1 MATSNTTI
9 HVSPDEV
16 IGATVQPIRETFA
29 LKIGSPY
36 YPSVTLFMSKQQLAS
51 ICRDMEVIY
60 MVEVL
65 GADEK
70 EARS

>member
-1 MATSNTTI
+1 MTTSNTSI
-9 HVSPDEV
+9 HVGPDEV
-16 IGATVQPIRETFA
+16 VGANVQQIGETFA

-51 ICRDMEVIY
+51 ICRDMEVVY

-65 GADEK
+65 GAEEK
-70 EARS
+70 DVMP

>member
-1 MATSNTTI
+1 MTTSNTSI
-9 HVSPDEV
+9 HVGPDEV
-16 IGATVQPIRETFA
+16 VGANVQPIRETFA

-65 GADEK
+65 GAEEK
-70 EARS
+70 DVMP

>member
-1 MATSNTTI
+1 MTTSNTTV
-9 HVSPDEV
+9 HVGPDEIV
-16 IGATVQPIRETFA
+16 GASVQQIRETFA

-36 YPSVTLFMSKQQLAS
+36 YPSVTLFMNKQQLAS

-65 GADEK
+65 GAEEK
-70 EARS
+70 DVMP